1 TRLLLRIPLGTVC
14 AEEAAYRGAL
24 AAAANA
30 AFGRTGGRLLQAT
43 AFGLSHI
50 ADARATGEPVLPTVL
65 VTGLAGWVLGW
76 LGERSGSV
84 LAPILAHLAINE
96 TGAAA
101 ALALQ
106 RPLTISEL
114 LQDNAVRA
122 RSAGADVVGCF
133 DEHRE
138 VAFRAQCNSPQL
150 VAEASSRCACARSR
164 ASSARAFIVLDQAGQ
179 HPDLVE
185 RKSELSAPSDQCQ
198 SPCIVLAVAALVAH
212 PGWRG
217 QKDRCPRSSGW
228 SARRRSVCKFA
239 DFHARHIFSSMRL
252 NLK

>member
-1 TRLLLRIPLGTVC
+1 MRHNAFRQLKAVVLAAMLVGWSFVAPRVPAPWRTPAQAGLAGLLIAATRAPLGLRPPQLWRGLRVGAMAGTGAATAVAMTTTLPPVRLGMTDRELPRPAPAWLLLHIPLGTVC

-30 AFGRTGGRLLQAT
+30 AFGRTGGRLLQAN

-106 RPLTISEL
+106 R
-114 LQDNAVRA
+114 R
-122 RSAGADVVGCF
+122 
-133 DEHRE
+133 
-138 VAFRAQCNSPQL
+138 
-150 VAEASSRCACARSR
+150 
-164 ASSARAFIVLDQAGQ
+164 
-179 HPDLVE
+179 
-185 RKSELSAPSDQCQ
+185 
-198 SPCIVLAVAALVAH
+198 
-212 PGWRG
+212 
-217 QKDRCPRSSGW
+217 
-228 SARRRSVCKFA
+228 
-239 DFHARHIFSSMRL
+239 
-252 NLK
+252 